1 MSDQGY
7 IDYFEVLGLPHDAK
21 QGEVRNQYKRKMRD
35 LVMEI
40 QRVEITADR
49 RERYLLELAKMNAAF
64 YILRN
69 NALREQYEKDR
80 NAIIA
85 LEAEWQ
91 AAVSSGRGDADQL
104 RRNFD
109 AALRHYL
116 SRYMEELMLVAGRD
130 EECVEAMLSICDARF
145 VDALAAEAKSHGKLR
160 ADFVV
165 PEAWRRHRPEVL
177 AKALAP
183 LRKRGLMPTFP
194 FGSDFTE
201 VEQRLLPALGWLKA
215 NSRTWRGKWRLL
227 RAVTRPGGARANE
240 REALARMGLEH
251 PASLAD
257 RLQRRLLQAALRQAG
272 N

>member
-49 RERYLLELAKMNAAF
+49 RERYLLELAKLNAAF

-91 AAVSSGRGDADQL
+91 QAVSGGGGDADQL

-130 EECVEAMLSICDARF
+130 EECVEASHWDADHERHAGKALRHF
-145 VDALAAEAKSHGKLR
+145 RQQQYHQIHERLPYYDVTQPEVDWDERERTVREILAA
-160 ADFVV
+160 
-165 PEAWRRHRPEVL
+165 
-177 AKALAP
+177 
-183 LRKRGLMPTFP
+183 
-194 FGSDFTE
+194 
-201 VEQRLLPALGWLKA
+201 
-215 NSRTWRGKWRLL
+215 
-227 RAVTRPGGARANE
+227 GAR
-240 REALARMGLEH
+240 
-251 PASLAD
+251 
-257 RLQRRLLQAALRQAG
+257 
-272 N
+272 